1 LIAGFALAVGKGPAP
16 VWRLNGNSSA
26 SAQNSTTVLDRTA
39 DFEGRLRFTG
49 TLILNGKFRGEISS
63 SGTLLA
69 GETAEV
75 DGDVHV
81 GTAIVNGHINGNIIA
96 GQRVEL
102 RVGAHV
108 EGDITTPAL
117 VLEEGVVF
125 DGNCKMMS
133 GDVAAEQKSS

>member
-1 LIAGFALAVGKGPAP
+1 
-16 VWRLNGNSSA
+16 
-26 SAQNSTTVLDRTA
+26 
-39 DFEGRLRFTG
+39 
-49 TLILNGKFRGEISS
+49 
-63 SGTLLA
+63 
-69 GETAEV
+69 V

-81 GTAIVNGHINGNIIA
+81 GTAIVNGHINGNIVA

-133 GDVAAEQKSS
+133 GEIAAEQKSS

>member
-1 LIAGFALAVGKGPAP
+1 M
-16 VWRLNGNSSA
+16 WRLNGSSA
-26 SAQNSTTVLDRTA
+26 SDRNSTTVLDRSSE
-39 DFEGRLRFTG
+39 FEGRLRFTG

-75 DGDVHV
+75 DGEVRV
-81 GTAIVNGHINGNIIA
+81 GTAIVNGHVTGNIVA
-96 GQRVEL
+96 GERVEL

-125 DGNCKMMS
+125 DGNCRMRGS
-133 GDVAAEQKSS
+133 DVAAEQKSS

>member
-1 LIAGFALAVGKGPAP
+1 M
-16 VWRLNGNSSA
+16 WRLNGNSSA
-26 SAQNSTTVLDRTA
+26 SDHNSTTVLDQSV
-39 DFEGRLRFTG
+39 DMEGRLRFSG
-49 TLILNGKFRGEISS
+49 TLILNGKFRGEIFS

-75 DGDVHV
+75 DGNVRV
-81 GTAIVNGHINGNIIA
+81 GTAIVNGHINGNIVA

-108 EGDITTPAL
+108 DGDITTPAL

-125 DGNCKMMS
+125 DGNCKMMT
-133 GDVAAEQKSS
+133 GEVAAEQKSS

>member
-1 LIAGFALAVGKGPAP
+1 LIAGFALAVGKEPAP
-16 VWRLNGNSSA
+16 VWRLNGNSSD
-26 SAQNSTTVLDRTA
+26 QNSTTVLDRTA
-39 DFEGRLRFTG
+39 DLEGRLRFTG
-49 TLILNGKFRGEISS
+49 TLILNGKVRGEISS
-63 SGTLLA
+63 SGTLVA

-75 DGDVHV
+75 DGEVRV
-81 GTAIVNGHINGNIIA
+81 GTAIVNGHINGNIVA

-125 DGNCKMMS
+125 DGNCKMMR
-133 GDVAAEQKSS
+133 GEIAAEQKSS